1 MDVGYL
7 GPEGTFTDEGM
18 LLLANGENTVPYHN
32 FYEALR
38 AVDDGKINSAVVPVE
53 NVIEG
58 IVNATVD
65 ELIFSVNLHINE
77 MLILPI
83 NQNLIA
89 KKGTKVED
97 IKEVISHP
105 HAIPQCKNFLNEYL
119 PDVPRTTASS
129 TAEAIRMVS
138 ASDQCIAGIGNK
150 RAAELYG
157 LEVLKECIQ
166 DNKNNFTQFVRVS
179 KTPNMDNKN
188 AKVCTL
194 TFSTPNKPG
203 ELFKVMEIFSVYNLN
218 MSKIS
223 SRPMKERPMEYVFM
237 VDVDIDNNLEDI
249 ENAIKL
255 IKRKTSFYKNLGFY
269 PVRDLRLQK

>member
-7 GPEGTFTDEGM
+7 GPEGTFTEEAT

-166 DNKNNFTQFVRVS
+166 DNKNFTQFVRVS

>member
-1 MDVGYL
+1 MT
-7 GPEGTFTDEGM
+7 E
-18 LLLANGENTVPYHN
+18 
-32 FYEALR
+32 
-38 AVDDGKINSAVVPVE
+38 KIDSAVVPVE

-83 NQNLIA
+83 NQNLIV
-89 KKGTKVED
+89 KKGTKLED

-138 ASDQCIAGIGNK
+138 LSEQSIAGIGNK

-157 LEVLKECIQ
+157 LEVLEECIQ
-166 DNKNNFTQFVRVS
+166 DNKIILHSLLEYQ
-179 KTPNMDNKN
+179 KLQIAIIKMQK
-188 AKVCTL
+188 
-194 TFSTPNKPG
+194 
-203 ELFKVMEIFSVYNLN
+203 SV
-218 MSKIS
+218 
-223 SRPMKERPMEYVFM
+223 P
-237 VDVDIDNNLEDI
+237 
-249 ENAIKL
+249 
-255 IKRKTSFYKNLGFY
+255 
-269 PVRDLRLQK
+269 

>member
-7 GPEGTFTDEGM
+7 GPEGTFTEEAT

-32 FYEALR
+32 FYEALH

-97 IKEVISHP
+97 IKEVISH

-119 PDVPRTTASS
+119 PNVPRTTASS

>member
-1 MDVGYL
+1 
-7 GPEGTFTDEGM
+7 M
-18 LLLANGENTVPYHN
+18 LV
-32 FYEALR
+32 
-38 AVDDGKINSAVVPVE
+38 
-53 NVIEG
+53 
-58 IVNATVD
+58 
-65 ELIFSVNLHINE
+65 
-77 MLILPI
+77 LPI

-119 PDVPRTTASS
+119 PNVPRTTASS

>member
-7 GPEGTFTDEGM
+7 GPEGTFTEEAT

-32 FYEALR
+32 FYEALH

-119 PDVPRTTASS
+119 PNVPRTTASS

-157 LEVLKECIQ
+157 LEDLKECIQ

-237 VDVDIDNNLEDI
+237 VDVDIDNNLEYI

>member
-7 GPEGTFTDEGM
+7 GPEGTFTEEAT

-32 FYEALR
+32 FYEALH

-119 PDVPRTTASS
+119 PNVPRTTASS

-249 ENAIKL
+249 EDISTL
-255 IKRKTSFYKNLGFY
+255 FITSPGRF
-269 PVRDLRLQK
+269 

>member
-7 GPEGTFTDEGM
+7 GPEGTFTEKAT
-18 LLLANGENTVPYHN
+18 LLLANRENTVPYHN
-32 FYEALR
+32 FYEVLH
-38 AVDDGKINSAVVPVE
+38 AVDDGEIDSAVVPVE

-83 NQNLIA
+83 NQNLIV
-89 KKGTKVED
+89 KKGTKLED

-138 ASDQCIAGIGNK
+138 LSEQSIAGIGNK

-157 LEVLKECIQ
+157 LEVLEECIQ
-166 DNKNNFTQFVRVS
+166 DNKNNLLEYQ
-179 KTPNMDNKN
+179 KLQIAIIKMQK
-188 AKVCTL
+188 
-194 TFSTPNKPG
+194 
-203 ELFKVMEIFSVYNLN
+203 SV
-218 MSKIS
+218 
-223 SRPMKERPMEYVFM
+223 P
-237 VDVDIDNNLEDI
+237 
-249 ENAIKL
+249 
-255 IKRKTSFYKNLGFY
+255 
-269 PVRDLRLQK
+269 